1 MTALQYTHL
10 IWDFNG
16 TILDDVGLGIRCVN
30 IMLEKRGLPTLDSVE
45 AYQKAF
51 GFPIDAY
58 YRRLGFD
65 FEKEDYETVLAPEW
79 VAHYLAGEPE
89 CGMNPGAREVLDAV
103 TSLGMPQVMLSATKL
118 EQLESQL
125 NRLGIRNVFDEVLG
139 LDNIHAR
146 SKASLALAWKERN
159 PEARPLF
166 VGDTGHDAEVAAAIG
181 ADCVLYTGGHQSE
194 AQLSGLGCGLIHDL
208 RELIR
213 LL

>member
-1 MTALQYTHL
+1 MTNLKHTHL

-16 TILDDVGLGIRCVN
+16 TVLDDVRLGIRCVN
-30 IMLEKRGLPTLDSVE
+30 IMLDKRGLPTLDSVE

-79 VAHYLAGEPE
+79 VAHYLAGEPH
-89 CGMNPGAREVLDAV
+89 CGMNPGVRETMEAV
-103 TSLGMPQVMLSATKL
+103 TAMEVPQIMLSASKL

-125 NRLGIRNVFDEVLG
+125 DRLGIRNVFDEVLG

-146 SKASLALAWKERN
+146 SKAFLALAWKERN
-159 PEARPLF
+159 PRACPLF

-194 AQLSGLGCGLIHDL
+194 AQLSGLGYPLIHDL
-208 RELIR
+208 RELIS

>member
-1 MTALQYTHL
+1 MTNLKHTHL

-16 TILDDVGLGIRCVN
+16 TVLDDVRLGIRCVN

-45 AYQKAF
+45 SYQKAF

-79 VAHYLAGEPE
+79 VAHYLAGEPH
-89 CGMNPGAREVLDAV
+89 CGMNPGVRETMEAV
-103 TSLGMPQVMLSATKL
+103 TAMEVPQIMLSASKL

-125 NRLGIRNVFDEVLG
+125 DRLGIRNVFDEVLG

-146 SKASLALAWKERN
+146 SKAFLALAWKERN
-159 PEARPLF
+159 PRACPLF

-194 AQLSGLGCGLIHDL
+194 AQLSGLGYPLIHDL
-208 RELIR
+208 RELIS

>member
-1 MTALQYTHL
+1 MTNLKHTHL

-16 TILDDVGLGIRCVN
+16 TVLDDVRLGIRCVN

-79 VAHYLAGEPE
+79 VAHYLAGEPH
-89 CGMNPGAREVLDAV
+89 CGMNPGVRETMEAV
-103 TSLGMPQVMLSATKL
+103 TAMEVPQIMLSASKL

-125 NRLGIRNVFDEVLG
+125 DRLGIRNVFDEVLG

-146 SKASLALAWKERN
+146 SKAFLALAWKERN
-159 PEARPLF
+159 PRACPLF

-194 AQLSGLGCGLIHDL
+194 AQLSGLGYPLIHDL
-208 RELIR
+208 RELLS

>member
-1 MTALQYTHL
+1 MTNLKHTHL

-16 TILDDVGLGIRCVN
+16 TVLDDVRLGIRCVN

-79 VAHYLAGEPE
+79 VAHYLAGEPH
-89 CGMNPGAREVLDAV
+89 CGMNPGVRETMEAV
-103 TSLGMPQVMLSATKL
+103 TAMEVPQIMLSASKL

-125 NRLGIRNVFDEVLG
+125 DRLGIRNVFDEVLG

-146 SKASLALAWKERN
+146 SKAFLALAWKERN
-159 PEARPLF
+159 PRACPLF

-194 AQLSGLGCGLIHDL
+194 AQLSGLGYPLIHDL
-208 RELIR
+208 RELIS